1 MGLKQ
6 LNPLTIYIYKA
17 LVLFLNDKKY
27 IITYLKRE
35 TISFHI
41 KENHFLLYE
50 WKPFPSAKELNQ
62 IQIGISMPFPRN
74 FSTQISS
81 NNFPS
86 ISWLHHPP
94 PPPKKKSKQSFLRR
108 LSFLWQ
114 RSNLRVHRTEI
125 SYILHTS
132 PFSPRSTLS
141 SNTSLL

>member
-86 ISWLHHPP
+86 ISWLPP
-94 PPPKKKSKQSFLRR
+94 PQSKQSFLRQ
-108 LSFLWQ
+108 LSFPWQ
-114 RSNLRVHRTEI
+114 TSNLHVHRTEI

-132 PFSPRSTLS
+132 PSHQDQP
-141 SNTSLL
+141 